1 MDHPALTLLG
11 GAETFEY
18 CDVVINSQ
26 EKVSDQYTQLE
37 KLGE

>member
-1 MDHPALTLLG
+1 MNHSAPSLPG
-11 GAETFEY
+11 GEETFEY

-26 EKVSDQYTQLE
+26 EQVSDVYTQLE